1 MTKDFRGILSRED
14 VRLQRLLFTPEYDLN
29 LLHRKCFRTLF
40 QIKKKRS
47 SFFSI
52 EVLSCETIFSYVE
65 SIRWMDVVH
74 FACVCTRR
82 RSHDRHTYNFF
93 NAELLERKHKKNAEV
108 AGLQAKV
115 TDK

>member
-65 SIRWMDVVH
+65 SIRYSWMLSTLHASVPD
-74 FACVCTRR
+74 
-82 RSHDRHTYNFF
+82 DRHTYNLF
-93 NAELLERKHKKNAEV
+93 NAELLEGTVGKKA
-108 AGLQAKV
+108 
-115 TDK
+115 